1 MVMASLYNIIL
12 EKIRLSL
19 MHLAG
24 NLMVLWLVWLLKTGK
39 KEIMISDFKLQYY
52 EGEEIAYISNIVAT
66 PVLLQQVKQRQWQD
80 EKLRIIWNRIHNGEK
95 LDGWTLKAEGYLYHK
110 GRLVV
115 CRNS

>member
-1 MVMASLYNIIL
+1 MVMASLYNIII

-39 KEIMISDFKLQYY
+39 KKEIMIGDFNLQYY

-80 EKLRIIWNRIHNGEK
+80 EKLSLI
-95 LDGWTLKAEGYLYHK
+95 
-110 GRLVV
+110 
-115 CRNS
+115 RN